1 MRAETSIAEAGQRLV
16 DAGISNGSQEARWM
30 LGGLLSA
37 SQPCCGGSEIPLEV
51 LKVFE
56 EQVERRANGEPLQY
70 IMGTAA
76 FHCVELA
83 VGPGVLIPRPETE
96 QLVEIAL
103 RHCDEKA
110 DVLDLC
116 TGSGA
121 IALAM
126 ARQRPQARFTGV
138 DISEEA
144 LKYARQ
150 NKAALGLNNV
160 EFLQGDLFAPLPSG
174 TLYSLIT
181 ANPPYVSEADYA
193 GLDAV
198 VHDYEPRLAL
208 VAEEDGLAVIRRIA
222 MGAGRYLRPGGVLI
236 SEIGDEQ
243 GSRAV
248 EIFEKEGF
256 KEVRV
261 LADYSGLD
269 RFVIGVNR
277 L

>member
-1 MRAETSIAEAGQRLV
+1 MRLV
-16 DAGISNGSQEARWM
+16 NAGISNGSQEARWM

-37 SQPCCGGSEIPLEV
+37 SASCMGGCELPLDV
-51 LKVFE
+51 QRAFE
-56 EQVERRANGEPLQY
+56 RQVERRTHGEPLQY
-70 IMGTAA
+70 VMGSVA
-76 FHCVELA
+76 FHCIELA

-103 RHCDEKA
+103 KHCSANA

-126 ARQRPQARFTGV
+126 AKQRPATHFTGV

-144 LKYARQ
+144 LDYARK
-150 NKAALGLNNV
+150 NRAELGLDNV
-160 EFLQGDLFAPLPSG
+160 EFLQGDLFAPLPSDG
-174 TLYSLIT
+174 RYALIT

-193 GLDAV
+193 GLEAV

-222 MGAGRYLRPGGVLI
+222 EGARDYLLPGGCLI

-243 GSRAV
+243 GKRTAEV
-248 EIFEKEGF
+248 FKKVGLEK
-256 KEVRV
+256 VQV
-261 LADYSGLD
+261 LADYSGKD
-269 RFVIGVNR
+269 RFVMGFNR

>member
-1 MRAETSIAEAGQRLV
+1 
-16 DAGISNGSQEARWM
+16 M
-30 LGGLLSA
+30 LGGILSVF
-37 SQPCCGGSEIPLEV
+37 QPCCGGCDIPVEV
-51 LKVFE
+51 QRAFE
-56 EQVERRANGEPLQY
+56 KQVERRAQGEPLQY
-70 IMGTAA
+70 VMGSAA

-103 RHCDEKA
+103 KHCPENA
-110 DVLDLC
+110 EVLDLC

-126 ARQRPQARFTGV
+126 AKQRPATRFTGV

-144 LKYARQ
+144 LNYARK
-150 NKAALGLNNV
+150 NRAELGLDNV

-174 TLYSLIT
+174 VRYALIT
-181 ANPPYVSEADYA
+181 ANPPYVSEADYE
-193 GLDAV
+193 GLEAV
-198 VHDYEPRLAL
+198 VHDYEPRLSL

-222 MGAGRYLRPGGVLI
+222 EGAGDFLLPGGCLI

-243 GSRAV
+243 GSRAADV
-248 EIFEKEGF
+248 FKKAGFEK
-256 KEVRV
+256 VQV
-261 LADYSGLD
+261 LADYSGHD
-269 RFVIGVNR
+269 CFVIGFNR